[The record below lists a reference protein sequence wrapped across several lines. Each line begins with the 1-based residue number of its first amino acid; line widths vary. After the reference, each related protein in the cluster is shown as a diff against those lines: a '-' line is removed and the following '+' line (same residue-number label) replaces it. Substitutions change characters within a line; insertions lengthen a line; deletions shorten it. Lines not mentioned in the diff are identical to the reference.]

1 MRVKDWPGQAAGE
14 YSLLNQFTRGEDS
27 VTCCNPGQESPSPQ
41 GSGRW
46 PPGLETARAPTCR
59 CSAARPCL
67 CRRRDVRRAR
77 TGRTAAARLHCT
89 FQRNPRT
96 ALLEKAAT
104 RRVGHRPW
112 PLPAIPSRFRRG
124 RGCRIRWLVL
134 RKNAET
140 GCGAPSRARWCC
152 MSCFRFGPWRPKI
165 KYWASWWR
173 PGRV

>member
-1 MRVKDWPGQAAGE
+1 
-14 YSLLNQFTRGEDS
+14 
-27 VTCCNPGQESPSPQ
+27 
-41 GSGRW
+41 
-46 PPGLETARAPTCR
+46 
-59 CSAARPCL
+59 
-67 CRRRDVRRAR
+67 VRRAR

-104 RRVGHRPW
+104 RRVGRRPW

-140 GCGAPSRARWCC
+140 GCGAVARPLVLHVVFSLRS
-152 MSCFRFGPWRPKI
+152 METQNKVLG
-165 KYWASWWR
+165 
-173 PGRV
+173 